1 MMVETEQVLE
11 TQDLNSA
18 FDAADRGIFKVH

>member
-11 TQDLNSA
+11 TVDLRSA
-18 FDAADRGIFKVH
+18 FDAAERGIFKVH